1 MLHVLAEPQFGPVL
15 QPSAQRQRP
24 SSAKHVPPFAVQ
36 AAWLSTVQ
44 SVPVLHAAQAHCAV
58 RTSHAPKPLHSTPCA
73 ALGQQSV
80 ALTRHAAGVTRKERR
95 PVSGSCTTRFAPQ
108 QAASRGHTSA
118 RPVLETC
125 SLPTSSRAVVS
136 LTQAA
141 HAAALIG
148 GGTSDAL
155 LGMGNGM
162 ADAELLAAAGLPP
175 LSAGAAGAV
184 TNSVD
189 GNRAA
194 LLVAFALTA
203 AAEAAALPPAP
214 PGAAF
219 DALPAH
225 GGGILYSTDAA
236 ALLLAPGCTRA
247 GGSATLGASGARQ
260 QAAYSAAYGALRT
273 NASAAWPVVLPANP
287 FACPD
292 ATAGGAAAAAAQH
305 GLDNTI
311 KAVLACAWSLANA
324 SSAAVPWSPDAA
336 FIQHAAA
343 LDAADG
349 LAAVASAYAAAAES
363 RLIAVHVASSLF
375 FAAYLAL
382 VAASYFA
389 LLRPYIDHIQA
400 ETSRVAALLAF
411 LPRTVDLEK
420 LMALHAAMLKSKP
433 SASAAM
439 RSPTLRRR

>member
-1 MLHVLAEPQFGPVL
+1 MAAFWLALLPLYLSMRAMAWLRRALYAACCAIKWPLSMPRRMGLAVVCLLVLLSANAGIGLALNASARDGIALMHAEARVAVL
-15 QPSAQRQRP
+15 LARTRFLAQELSYAAAAGARATSQPPPAPRA
-24 SSAKHVPPFAVQ
+24 SSSSPDAAALAVQ
-36 AAWLSTVQ
+36 L
-44 SVPVLHAAQAHCAV
+44 
-58 RTSHAPKPLHSTPCA
+58 
-73 ALGQQSV
+73 
-80 ALTRHAAGVTRKERR
+80 
-95 PVSGSCTTRFAPQ
+95 
-108 QAASRGHTSA
+108 
-118 RPVLETC
+118 
-125 SLPTSSRAVVS
+125 RAVVS